1 MKFRFLLSVIG
12 VFMVFLSAAQNC
24 LKVTSAVF
32 SNPSNDGQTW
42 QLDIAFTASGNK
54 TLEVYIY
61 CNNVLIRQDCFQHN
75 GNGTMQ
81 YTGLSCGTG
90 LSTLKAEFV
99 PRTGSCGSAQCGNS
113 SVVIG
118 GGPLPVAFENMNAVK
133 KNNQLEVNWTTA
145 SENNCKEFVV
155 EGSSDNVNW
164 TAIGKLDSKAVN
176 GTSSGPLDYSL
187 VIGLPVAAAALG
199 MGGLFLLTLAR
210 SRWARVLALVAIV
223 VAAGA
228 CLKDNKAAAL
238 ENGAVGFVRVAQHD
252 KEGLV
257 SYSKVIK
264 VVND

>member
-12 VFMVFLSAAQNC
+12 VFMVLLSAAQNC
-24 LKVTSAVF
+24 LKVTSAAF

-54 TLEVYIY
+54 TLEVNIY
-61 CNNVLIRQDCFQHN
+61 CNNVLIKQDCFQHN

-81 YTGLSCGTG
+81 YTGLTCGTG
-90 LSTLKAEFV
+90 LSTLKAVFV

-118 GGPLPVAFENMNAVK
+118 GNPLPVAFESITAVK
-133 KNNQLEVNWTTA
+133 KEHQIMINWTTA
-145 SENNCKEFVV
+145 SENNCEGFVV
-155 EGSSDNVNW
+155 EGSDDNVNW
-164 TAIGKLDSKAVN
+164 TTIGKLDSKAAN

-199 MGGLFLLTLAR
+199 MGGLFLLTLVR
-210 SRWARVLALVAIV
+210 SRWARVLALAAVV

-228 CLKDNKAAAL
+228 CLKDDKAVDL
-238 ENGAVGFVRVAQHD
+238 ESGAVGFIRVAQYD
-252 KEGLV
+252 KDGGV
-257 SYSKVIK
+257 QYSKVIK